1 MKPLACIRGALLL
14 IIVCLAGSANADMI
28 SESATG
34 SIIGNAS
41 LPGSSAFWYHTLPDS
56 SVPAGPTSFS
66 FPTDIY
72 QPRNEGFLA
81 PLAIPA
87 GMTISRVTLS
97 VSYQLDYQHPLTRLG
112 IDRGDIIPMPVD
124 RNNPFYRFPT
134 AAGTFD
140 MNVTSFCLTFPAS
153 FALCPNQPGIF
164 DLTGTDL
171 TLFERYGADF
181 FFNVDARQYVHIV
194 DPGFNVSVGI
204 NPTDAYGS
212 VPYVLNLDVAYV
224 PEIPTILLFCT
235 GLATTVAVAKH
246 RLMM

>member
-14 IIVCLAGSANADMI
+14 TIVCLAGSANADMI

-41 LPGSSAFWYHTLPDS
+41 LPASSAFWYHTLPDS
-56 SVPAGPTSFS
+56 SVPAGPTSFW
-66 FPTDIY
+66 FRDNY
-72 QPRNEGFLA
+72 QPRSYGFLA

-97 VSYQLDYQHPLTRLG
+97 VSYQLDYQHPLIRLG
-112 IDRGDIIPMPVD
+112 IGRGDIIPGPVD
-124 RNNPFYRFPT
+124 SINQFYRSPT

-140 MNVTSFCLTFPAS
+140 MNVTSFCLTPFG
-153 FALCPNQPGIF
+153 LCPNQPGIF
-164 DLTGTDL
+164 DLTATDL
-171 TLFERYGADF
+171 TLFERYGANF

-204 NPTDAYGS
+204 NPADAYGS

-224 PEIPTILLFCT
+224 PETPTILLFCT
-235 GLATTVAVAKH
+235 GLATIVGVAKH
-246 RLMM
+246 RLMI